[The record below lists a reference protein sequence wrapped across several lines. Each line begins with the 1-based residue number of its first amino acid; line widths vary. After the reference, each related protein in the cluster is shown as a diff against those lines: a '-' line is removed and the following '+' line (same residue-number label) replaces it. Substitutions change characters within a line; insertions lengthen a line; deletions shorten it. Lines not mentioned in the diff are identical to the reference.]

1 MLDTSKFNVWDI
13 MTVKFNAKSFLD
25 SEVDQ
30 IYILSHFMAG
40 HEYIKGHVSYDFCE
54 LISGKYKGSTFDA
67 RIDIPYEFL
76 DYEETKLELP
86 LIRPLL
92 LVYS

>member
-25 SEVDQ
+25 SEEDQ

-40 HEYIKGHVSYDFCE
+40 HE
-54 LISGKYKGSTFDA
+54 
-67 RIDIPYEFL
+67 
-76 DYEETKLELP
+76 
-86 LIRPLL
+86 
-92 LVYS
+92 